1 MRPLIQVA
9 LDLIDKKQ
17 ALSIA
22 EIVAPY
28 VDIMEAGTPLLKV
41 EGIKIIEALKKRH
54 PNKVL
59 LADTKTMDVGALEAK
74 LVFDAGADIMTV
86 CAAAGIKTI
95 SAAINEAERQGKE
108 VMVDFIG
115 IEDKISRA
123 KEISSLKPH
132 YFNLHTAIDIQ
143 MTKGKS
149 FEEVETFSKESSIPL
164 AIAGG
169 LVPEDIA
176 ALMPF
181 NPAILIFGG
190 FITKASDPKGA
201 VLEIN
206 KEIDSV
212 LS

>member
-9 LDLIDKKQ
+9 LDLIDGKQ
-17 ALSIA
+17 ALTMA

-28 VDIMEAGTPLLKV
+28 VDIIEVGTPLLKA
-41 EGIKIIEALKKRH
+41 EGIKIIGTLKKKH
-54 PNKVL
+54 PDKLL

-74 LVFDAGADIMTV
+74 LVFDVEADIMTV
-86 CAAAGIKTI
+86 CAAAAIETI
-95 SAAINEAERQGKE
+95 AAAINEAERQNKKI
-108 VMVDFIG
+108 MVDFIG

-123 KEISSLKPH
+123 KQIISLKPY

-143 MTKGKS
+143 KSKGKS
-149 FEEVETFSKESSIPL
+149 FEEVEVFSKTFSIPL

-190 FITKASDPKGA
+190 FITKATDPKRA

-206 KEIDSV
+206 KEVDNV

>member
-9 LDLIDKKQ
+9 LDLIDGKQ
-17 ALSIA
+17 ALSMA

-28 VDIMEAGTPLLKV
+28 VDIIEVGTPLLKA
-41 EGIKIIEALKKRH
+41 EGIKIIGTLKKKH
-54 PNKVL
+54 PDKLL

-86 CAAAGIKTI
+86 CAAAAIETI
-95 SAAINEAERQGKE
+95 SAAINEAERQNKKI
-108 VMVDFIG
+108 MVDFIG

-123 KEISSLKPH
+123 KQIISLRPH

-143 MTKGKS
+143 KSKGKS
-149 FEEVETFSKESSIPL
+149 FEEVEVFSKTFSIPL

-176 ALMPF
+176 DLIPF

-190 FITKASDPKGA
+190 FITKATDPKRA

-206 KEIDSV
+206 KEIDNA